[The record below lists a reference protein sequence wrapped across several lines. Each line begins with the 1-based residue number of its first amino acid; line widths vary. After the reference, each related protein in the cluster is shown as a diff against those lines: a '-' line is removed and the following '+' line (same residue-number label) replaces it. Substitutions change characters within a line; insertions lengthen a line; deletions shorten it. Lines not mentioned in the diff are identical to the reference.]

1 VRRGLTTFIVP
12 LFKLIRNVDPNVCSL
27 RLTVELSTVRHEGS
41 NANVSPRL
49 ALAALPTGTG
59 PLVLAY
65 LYDRDATVT
74 AGSILISTVASLA
87 TISLLLTVFTK

>member
-1 VRRGLTTFIVP
+1 MTGIAVV
-12 LFKLIRNVDPNVCSL
+12 
-27 RLTVELSTVRHEGS
+27 
-41 NANVSPRL
+41 
-49 ALAALPTGTG
+49 LAALPTGTG
-59 PLVLAY
+59 PLLLAN

>member
-1 VRRGLTTFIVP
+1 L
-12 LFKLIRNVDPNVCSL
+12 LL
-27 RLTVELSTVRHEGS
+27 
-41 NANVSPRL
+41 AN
-49 ALAALPTGTG
+49 
-59 PLVLAY
+59 